1 MQEAIDQLSPLLT
14 LLVDTLNGDGHT
26 EAAGFFARIG
36 TELGQAQDEMDL
48 LGLFTFHLANSDEIV
63 AAYGLRGAAVEL
75 IDLILARAIEIS
87 AAYSADG
94 SVAH

>member
-1 MQEAIDQLSPLLT
+1 MQQVIDQLSPLLT
-14 LLVDTLNGDGHT
+14 LLVSTLEGDGYAD
-26 EAAGFFARIG
+26 AAGFFAQILR
-36 TELGQAQDEMDL
+36 ELDHAEDEMDL
-48 LGLFTFHLANSDEIV
+48 LGLFTFRLANSDEIV
-63 AAYGLRGAAVEL
+63 AAYGLTGTSVEL